1 MAHETVRDFV
11 NWEDVAECDDIVG
24 AGKDFDTAV
33 SNLLENIEEKFVKS
47 FPNHRDMI
55 LSLVAGRKFVK
66 VVHDNSVWGF
76 VAKVNGLHK
85 GEPYEVGDVF
95 KAASWKSPAK
105 YVRGSIFDSNTDWY
119 HWTGPNYLK

>member
-95 KAASWKSPAK
+95 KAASWNAAAK
-105 YVRGSIFDSNTDWY
+105 HTRGNIFDKNQDY
-119 HWTGPNYLK
+119 FRWTGPNYLI